1 MKLSN
6 ENSECKTIEE
16 EKKDDSSCDTD
27 EVTDAEIESSGSDSD
42 SDNDRASKS
51 EACNGEEKLDEDAQR
66 RFIEEF
72 ILINAN
78 LKNNHESDDSETSET
93 TTVNKNSWKDDE
105 KRLHYLKENSLGDD
119 DEVTAE
125 FANEFDLENCDET
138 QVFIDPNNRDLNM
151 KVMAKEPFIV
161 LPYNEEGFVH
171 MLASGRATYGV
182 YYGCVAF
189 EVKILENVDLSRN
202 EYREEENAYELRLG
216 WTVDTSEMRLGETT
230 YSYAYCSNGKLATE
244 KYFENWGC
252 KYSPTDVITCLVNFS
267 EGTVSFCLNGKLI
280 GIAFRFPVQTF
291 SQRRPLFPAF
301 TTKNVKFH
309 INFGQQPEPWFP
321 LPEEYVFI
329 NDVPYGNRIRGPLP
343 MKSKEECVV
352 VMMIGLP
359 GCGKSQWVRDY
370 LSGHPEERWWLLS
383 PSHALEQMSIQ
394 GTARFK
400 FHQGRWDI
408 VMGTAAKCYRKLL
421 QMACKKKRNY
431 IIDATNV
438 FSVARKRKLAA
449 FREFQ
454 RKAIVIVPSEEEYA
468 RRLMHQSKNG
478 TTQVPADALLEM
490 KAGFSLPTMRDGQFT
505 DIEFVELQV
514 KDAERIVARYN
525 QEGRA
530 LRPPEKRR
538 RGGGVDCQQDVN
550 FFVEAK
556 HTADSYL
563 QEETVLHTNRYFS
576 NHQQSSNDVNNVVS
590 SESFC
595 LKIFTRHFCNLV
607 FGKVVEFSALEQ
619 CSEHSNYT
627 SEQLKGLDEAL
638 QMKIKHARFLL
649 KHMGHEDKHMLIVC
663 IAFFGVMIAQYLLFE
678 WKKRYSKSYTR
689 FTLFSMWIIPF
700 ALSLWRG
707 FWRFIVSWLA
717 FTSMTF
723 FITSK
728 AMQKHISGSTPRLVY
743 KWFLFIHKLCSFLG
757 FFGYVVTVLTL
768 FGIGILLSMKFD
780 DLFNFGIL
788 CLFYGIYY
796 GVLNRDLAAICSNTM
811 AAHIGYYSDEGLPR
825 RTLESDMCAVCGSK
839 ISANDNERQVEQLYN
854 LSCGHTFHEFCIRG
868 WCIVGK
874 NEICPYCREKVN
886 LKEFFTN
893 PWEKTEAVLMYVLDF
908 VRYLVAWNPI
918 LVFLIRGI
926 YYVMDKLKKSM
937 ESQGVEQSGGT
948 NAASSNCGRD
958 DNDENN
964 EGRTN
969 KSSSAEE
976 NAANSAF
983 ECNICLETA
992 REAVISM
999 CGHLFC
1005 WSCLHQWFETRP
1017 ANPICPVCKSS
1028 ISKEKVIPLYGRG
1041 GSGCDP
1047 REKVPPRPAGQRSE
1061 SFRTGFPGFNFGGE
1075 HAGGFQL
1082 SLGIGAFPF
1091 TFLTSTFNLGD
1102 VRHPHNGNTN
1112 NAIPREE
1119 EQFLSRMLFWMALL
1133 FLFWLIIA

>member
-105 KRLHYLKENSLGDD
+105 KRIHYLKENSLGDD

-189 EVKILENVDLSRN
+189 EVKILENVDLSGN

-607 FGKVVEFSALEQ
+607 FGEVVEFSALEQ

-839 ISANDNERQVEQLYN
+839 ISANDNERQISRIL
-854 LSCGHTFHEFCIRG
+854 HPR
-868 WCIVGK
+868 
-874 NEICPYCREKVN
+874 
-886 LKEFFTN
+886 
-893 PWEKTEAVLMYVLDF
+893 WEKTEAVLMYVLDF

-918 LVFLIRGI
+918 LNNRSF
-926 YYVMDKLKKSM
+926 VMHTLTSSGRNKLKKGM

-992 REAVISM
+992 REAVISI
-999 CGHLFC
+999 

-1119 EQFLSRMLFWMALL
+1119 EQFLSRMLFWMALDR
-1133 FLFWLIIA
+1133 

>member
-1 MKLSN
+1 
-6 ENSECKTIEE
+6 
-16 EKKDDSSCDTD
+16 
-27 EVTDAEIESSGSDSD
+27 EVTDAEIECSSSDSD
-42 SDNDRASKS
+42 SDNDSTSKLES
-51 EACNGEEKLDEDAQR
+51 CNGEEKLDEDAQR

-105 KRLHYLKENSLGDD
+105 KRIHYLKENSLGDD

-189 EVKILENVDLSRN
+189 EVKILENVDLSGN

-607 FGKVVEFSALEQ
+607 FGEVVEFSALEQ

-638 QMKIKHARFLL
+638 QLKIKHARFLL

-768 FGIGILLSMKFD
+768 FGIGIFLSMKFD

-854 LSCGHTFHEFCIRG
+854 LSCGHTNSSFLTFSKNCI
-868 WCIVGK
+868 
-874 NEICPYCREKVN
+874 Y
-886 LKEFFTN
+886 
-893 PWEKTEAVLMYVLDF
+893 
-908 VRYLVAWNPI
+908 
-918 LVFLIRGI
+918 
-926 YYVMDKLKKSM
+926 KLKKGM

>member
-839 ISANDNERQVEQLYN
+839 ISANDNERQISRIL
-854 LSCGHTFHEFCIRG
+854 HPR
-868 WCIVGK
+868 
-874 NEICPYCREKVN
+874 
-886 LKEFFTN
+886 
-893 PWEKTEAVLMYVLDF
+893 WEKTEAVLMYVLDF

-918 LVFLIRGI
+918 LNNRSF
-926 YYVMDKLKKSM
+926 VMHTLTSSGRSIEHNNRM

-958 DNDENN
+958 DNNENN

-992 REAVISM
+992 REAVISI
-999 CGHLFC
+999 